1 MAGMIS
7 NLIQILNEQTERH
20 SELLGLSIEE
30 KDAIVKNDIETL
42 QKLVNLKNI
51 VISQNNKLERKRIAL
66 VADIA
71 EVLALKDKDI
81 DIKTLSEMLEG
92 KPEQAEL
99 VEAGK
104 KLKDVVVELK
114 EVNDFNK
121 ELLENA
127 LGFVEYSLNALR
139 SAISPE
145 PTMMPIGKPINNA
158 GSITGIIDT
167 RS

>member
-1 MAGMIS
+1 MAGMIT
-7 NLIQILNEQTERH
+7 NLIEILNEQTERH
-20 SELLGLSIEE
+20 TELLGLSNEE
-30 KDAIVKNDIETL
+30 KDAIVQNDIDTL

-51 VISQNNKLERKRIAL
+51 VISQNNKLEKKRLSL

-81 DIKTLSEMLEG
+81 DIKALADMLEG

-99 VEAGK
+99 MEAGK
-104 KLKDVVVELK
+104 KLRDVVIELK
-114 EVNDFNK
+114 EINDLNK

-139 SAISPE
+139 SVISPE
-145 PTMMPIGKPINNA
+145 PAEVPIGKPVNVGNV
-158 GSITGIIDT
+158 TGMFDT

>member
-1 MAGMIS
+1 MAGMIT
-7 NLIQILNEQTERH
+7 NLIEILNEQTERH
-20 SELLGLSIEE
+20 TELLGLSIEE
-30 KDAIVKNDIETL
+30 KDAIVQNDIETL

-51 VISQNNKLERKRIAL
+51 VISQNNKLEKKRLSL
-66 VADIA
+66 VTDIA
-71 EVLALKDKDI
+71 EVLALKGQEI
-81 DIKTLSEMLEG
+81 DIKALADMLEG

-99 VEAGK
+99 VEAGR
-104 KLKDVVVELK
+104 KLRDVVLELK
-114 EVNDFNK
+114 QVNDLNK

-145 PTMMPIGKPINNA
+145 PAAVPIGKPTNNA
-158 GSITGIIDT
+158 GNVTGMFDT

>member
-7 NLIQILNEQTERH
+7 NLIEILNEQTERH
-20 SELLGLSIEE
+20 TELLGLSIEE
-30 KDAIVKNDIETL
+30 KDAIVQNDIETL

-51 VISQNNKLERKRIAL
+51 VISQNNRLEKKRLAL
-66 VADIA
+66 MADIV

-81 DIKTLSEMLEG
+81 DIKALADLLEG

-104 KLKDVVVELK
+104 KLRDVVIELRDI
-114 EVNDFNK
+114 NDLNK
-121 ELLENA
+121 DLLENA
-127 LGFVEYSLNALR
+127 LGFVEYSLNALQ

-145 PTMMPIGKPINNA
+145 PTPVPIGKKIDN
-158 GSITGIIDT
+158 TGNVSGMFDT

>member
-1 MAGMIS
+1 MAGMIT
-7 NLIQILNEQTERH
+7 NLIEILNEQTERH
-20 SELLGLSIEE
+20 TELLGLSVEE
-30 KDAIVKNDIETL
+30 KDAIVQNDIETL

-51 VISQNNKLERKRIAL
+51 VISQNNKLEKKRL
-66 VADIA
+66 SLMADIT

-81 DIKTLSEMLEG
+81 DIKALADLLEG

-99 VEAGK
+99 VEAGR
-104 KLKDVVVELK
+104 KLRDVVIELK
-114 EVNDFNK
+114 EVNDLNK

-145 PTMMPIGKPINNA
+145 PTEVPIGKPVNNA
-158 GSITGIIDT
+158 GNVPGMIDT
-167 RS
+167 RR

>member
-1 MAGMIS
+1 MAGMIT
-7 NLIQILNEQTERH
+7 NLIEILNEQTERH

-30 KDAIVKNDIETL
+30 KDSIVQNDIETL

-71 EVLALKDKDI
+71 EVLALKDKNI
-81 DIKTLSEMLEG
+81 DIKALADLLEG

-99 VEAGK
+99 IEAGR
-104 KLKDVVVELK
+104 KLREVVVELK
-114 EVNDFNK
+114 EVNDLNK

-145 PTMMPIGKPINNA
+145 PTMMPTSKPILQEGNVS
-158 GSITGIIDT
+158 GVFDT

>member
-1 MAGMIS
+1 MAGMIT
-7 NLIQILNEQTERH
+7 NLIEILNEQTERH
-20 SELLGLSIEE
+20 TELLGLSIEE
-30 KDAIVKNDIETL
+30 KDAIVQNDIETL

-51 VISQNNKLERKRIAL
+51 VISQNNKLEKKRL
-66 VADIA
+66 SLMSDIV

-81 DIKTLSEMLEG
+81 DIKALADLLEG

-99 VEAGK
+99 IEAGR
-104 KLKDVVVELK
+104 KLRDVVIQLK
-114 EVNDFNK
+114 EINDLNK
-121 ELLENA
+121 DLLENA

-145 PTMMPIGKPINNA
+145 PTSVPIGKPISNE
-158 GSITGIIDT
+158 GSSTGMFDT